1 MSARWHILHVHLIA
15 KSKLTCFFQAVMGKL
30 LDMCSELSYKLL
42 YNKFSFTTQKLPL
55 IKM

>member
-1 MSARWHILHVHLIA
+1 MYP
-15 KSKLTCFFQAVMGKL
+15 VMGKL